1 MLQDLLLILKIFK
14 RTYIA
19 HKKRKVSFDK
29 VVMCIRSSTIK
40 FSAGLII
47 GMFFTMFTFSL
58 IAVFSVTFD
67 VTVWTNIVIAIAT
80 CIATAIHVDNQI
92 KLRKTRVWDINKDV
106 LLNLSSSLAKVV
118 EDLKKAT
125 DYHFAEM
132 QNIAHQTGVTYDYPP
147 ELYENFSNQT
157 FEVLNVYKPLMG
169 RDLISNLEELK
180 TINDRVSE
188 GVNEGELNVF
198 EAYDKILYEHQ
209 KLQEKL
215 NTFIKQVSGVQYT

>member
-1 MLQDLLLILKIFK
+1 M
-14 RTYIA
+14 
-19 HKKRKVSFDK
+19 
-29 VVMCIRSSTIK
+29 
-40 FSAGLII
+40 
-47 GMFFTMFTFSL
+47 
-58 IAVFSVTFD
+58 
-67 VTVWTNIVIAIAT
+67 
-80 CIATAIHVDNQI
+80 DNQI

-125 DYHFAEM
+125 DYHFDEM